1 MSRSYNFYQNMKVS
15 LQQRSKAARSLR
27 GVASFAAVAGLM
39 ATFTQ
44 PVSAAT
50 VSGQAIDATSI
61 LSGTP
66 PAAPF
71 LGNANAGDS
80 FEIDLLGVLASNA
93 GDFDLNNLFSLQFA
107 NLNTGSGLP
116 TVNLSDLQLQVTGA
130 FGGTTVSTFTPIAIW
145 ASAENGQPTGS
156 AFKGAQTSQGVSA
169 ASYTATGGPF
179 VATGAFRSLA
189 IGLTPTNTPGTFGT
203 AGVIN
208 TSPIKLSEAGVTSLT
223 GLKITGKIA
232 GYTGQG
238 ALAAGLGIYTGQPSG
253 LPTTPPFGPN
263 VIYGNALTYGV
274 PTPGPLPVLGA
285 GAAFGMSRRLRR
297 RIGASKV
304 AA

>member
-1 MSRSYNFYQNMKVS
+1 MKAM
-15 LQQRSKAARSLR
+15 LQQHFKAARSLS

-44 PVSAAT
+44 PAAAAT
-50 VSGQAIDATSI
+50 VSGQAIDASSI
-61 LSGTP
+61 LGGTP
-66 PAAPF
+66 PTAPF

-80 FEIDLLGVLASNA
+80 FEIDLSNVIANPTVA
-93 GDFDLNNLFSLQFA
+93 GDFNLDNIFSLQFA
-107 NLNTGSGLP
+107 NITAGSQP

-130 FGGTTVSTFTPIAIW
+130 FGGNPVNTFTPIAIW
-145 ASAENGQPTGS
+145 ADTLNGQPAGS
-156 AFKGAQTSQGVSA
+156 AFVGPQTSQGATSYATSGSA
-169 ASYTATGGPF
+169 FPS
-179 VATGAFRSLA
+179 TGAFRSLS
-189 IGLTPTNTPGTFGT
+189 IGLTPLSIPGIFGP

-208 TSPIKLSEAGVTSLT
+208 TSPIKLSAAGITSLT

-238 ALAAGLGIYTGQPSG
+238 ALSAGLAIYTGAPSSAAG
-253 LPTTPPFGPN
+253 APN
-263 VIYGNALTYGV
+263 RIYGNALTYGV
-274 PTPGPLPVLGA
+274 PAPGPLPLLGA

>member
-1 MSRSYNFYQNMKVS
+1 MKAM
-15 LQQRSKAARSLR
+15 LQQHLKAARPLS

-39 ATFTQ
+39 ATFAQ
-44 PVSAAT
+44 PAAAAN

-66 PAAPF
+66 PTAPF
-71 LGNANAGDS
+71 LGNANAGET
-80 FEIDLLGVLASNA
+80 FEIDLSNVLTSNSA
-93 GDFDLNNLFSLQFA
+93 DFNLNNLFSLQFA

-116 TVNLSDLQLQVTGA
+116 TVNLSDLQLEVTGEFA
-130 FGGTTVSTFTPIAIW
+130 STTVSAFTPIAIW
-145 ASAENGQPTGS
+145 ASTENGQPTDPS
-156 AFKGAQTSQGVSA
+156 MLPAFLGPQTSQGA
-169 ASYTATGGPF
+169 ANYTATVGPAS
-179 VATGAFRSLA
+179 VTNAFKKLA
-189 IGLTPTNTPGTFGT
+189 ISLTPTDWPGIFGT

-208 TSPIKLSEAGVTSLT
+208 TSPARLSELGVTSLT

-238 ALAAGLGIYTGQPSG
+238 ALAAGLGIYTGQPAG
-253 LPTTPPFGPN
+253 LPTSPPFGPN

-274 PTPGPLPVLGA
+274 PAPGPLPLLGA

-297 RIGASKV
+297 RISASKV